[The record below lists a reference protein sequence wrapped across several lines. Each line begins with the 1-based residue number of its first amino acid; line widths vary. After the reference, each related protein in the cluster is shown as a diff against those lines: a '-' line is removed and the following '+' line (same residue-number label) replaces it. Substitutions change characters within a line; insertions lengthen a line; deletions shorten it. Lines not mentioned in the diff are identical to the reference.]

1 MKYKIPYKINMTA
14 RKLVCNKNYSSE
26 AVEID
31 ETSTYSFNI
40 KLKTSL
46 YNSNYKTIQTTL
58 FQIKHRTTLF
68 ILLLFYFDHV
78 IVSINFLN
86 IFFFQ
91 RESIQEL
98 IDTST
103 LIK

>member
-86 IFFFQ
+86 IFFFN
-91 RESIQEL
+91 ESRFKNSL
-98 IDTST
+98 T
-103 LIK
+103 LLH